1 MSMTRTQAEH
11 ILDAYVS
18 MKKHHN
24 NESEGI
30 AALREVIVDAMATEY
45 IGRVATQPI
54 TVPATN
60 PPYIGKPWTVTCDGT
75 KDVVPV

>member
-1 MSMTRTQAEH
+1 MGMTRTQAEH

-45 IGRVATQPI
+45 IGSITTKPI
-54 TVPATN
+54 TTVPNT
-60 PPYIGKPWTVTCDGT
+60 PYIGKPDLGF
-75 KDVVPV
+75 K